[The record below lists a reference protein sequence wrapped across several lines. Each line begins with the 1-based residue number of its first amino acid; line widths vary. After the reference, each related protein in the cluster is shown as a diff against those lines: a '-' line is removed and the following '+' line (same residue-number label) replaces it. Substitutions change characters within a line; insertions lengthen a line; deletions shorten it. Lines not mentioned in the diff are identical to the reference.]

1 MVQDISQVEAVA
13 VVLVGKDL
21 EEMVVE
27 EMLLLVLGLE
37 VVELQI
43 LEAVVQEAVGLIV
56 VEEPM
61 VELVVAV

>member
-37 VVELQI
+37 VEELQI